1 MTKEKKSKK
10 TRMIELILAAS
21 ICILLVTEGV
31 LLITQKKESNNEKP
45 ILTQEEAKKIDRKN
59 MESAKDTVVEKE
71 GADITIGTKDVAEVQ
86 ETEQTR
92 DYIIEDSYARALTM
106 EELTL
111 LTAEELQI
119 ARNEILA
126 RHGRKFED
134 EKMQMYFESK
144 SWYSGTM
151 EAAEFDA
158 YYDSIL
164 SETEK
169 ANVQLIQSMET
180 MGETETTETEE

>member
-31 LLITQKKESNNEKP
+31 LLINQKKESKNEKP

-92 DYIIEDSYARALTM
+92 DYIIEDS
-106 EELTL
+106 
-111 LTAEELQI
+111 
-119 ARNEILA
+119 
-126 RHGRKFED
+126 
-134 EKMQMYFESK
+134 
-144 SWYSGTM
+144 
-151 EAAEFDA
+151 
-158 YYDSIL
+158 
-164 SETEK
+164 
-169 ANVQLIQSMET
+169 
-180 MGETETTETEE
+180 